1 MQQTLFIL
9 KLMKALENTIVRVAL
24 TVIVFGG
31 GFALALWLA
40 NVDVRLLVDRFMRT
54 RYALAFMSVPIILF
68 SHVVRAWRWQSLLTP
83 IKPAISMVNLFSA
96 VMVGYAANN
105 IVPRSGE
112 VLRPYT
118 LHRREHLSLS
128 ALIASVIVERFI
140 DIVNLLLFL
149 SVALYVIGEQLQQV
163 LPAANLPRILNS
175 VALSS
180 VMLLVLLVVFA
191 GTTFIERLV
200 RLAVAPFA
208 PSLWERIDR
217 ALLSFKQ
224 GLAIVRQPGKF
235 PVIIAQSL
243 LIWLLYVLP
252 VYVMCLAFPTEPL
265 QTRSFFDACVILLI
279 MAVATTCT
287 PPVPGGFVVIPAL
300 LGSALVPLYG
310 CTREDAA
317 AFAFLTFM
325 LNYLPV
331 TVLGGLFMMREQVRP
346 NSASDSE
353 LESDPSSG
361 SAGD

>member
-1 MQQTLFIL
+1 MPRVQQALFIL
-9 KLMKALENTIVRVAL
+9 KPMKALENTIVRVAL
-24 TVIVFGG
+24 TVVVFGG

-40 NVDVRLLVDRFMRT
+40 NVDVRLLADRFLRT
-54 RYALAFMSVPIILF
+54 RYALALMSIPLVLL
-68 SHVVRAWRWQSLLTP
+68 SHLVRAWRWQSLLTP
-83 IKPAISMVNLFSA
+83 IKPAIRMLNLFSA

-118 LHRREHLSLS
+118 LHRREQLPLS

-163 LPAANLPRILNS
+163 LPDADLPRILNS

-180 VMLLVLLVVFA
+180 LVLLVLIVVFA
-191 GTTFIERLV
+191 GTSVIERLV
-200 RLAVAPFA
+200 RFAVSPFA
-208 PSLWERIDR
+208 PSLWERIDHT
-217 ALLSFKQ
+217 LQSFKQ
-224 GLAIVRQPGKF
+224 GLAILRQPGRF

-265 QTRSFFDACVILLI
+265 QSRTFVDACVILLI
-279 MAVATTCT
+279 MAVATTLT
-287 PPVPGGFVVIPAL
+287 PPVPGGFIVIPAL
-300 LGSALVPLYG
+300 LGSALVPLFG

-346 NSASDSE
+346 NSASDST
-353 LESDPSSG
+353 SDS
-361 SAGD
+361 